1 MAEGKLKIG
10 VRVEVI
16 GKDVIGTV
24 AFIGATQFSPGKW
37 VGVIL
42 DEPKG
47 KNNGTVQGKRY
58 FACEENHGIFV
69 RPSQLAFL
77 DGQDVSSIMESS
89 TSSVLSESGTTSE
102 STTSKLSLG
111 EIPKRTGSSTSLSGS
126 LKPEMAKGRTSN
138 SPALKRSSLASS
150 TPSVKDKPNLP
161 VSTGRRTSEV
171 KKASQPALKRP
182 SLVPP
187 TGSNPNLVLSSSV
200 TSSSKR
206 ESPRKPTEGE
216 FTQPSDADVSSKSI
230 LSTSKLPTTIGSSEP
245 LVAEA
250 PHVIGTSNVKMTSQK
265 LEPESVSTI
274 KPKDSSQKVIRP
286 SITSTNVN
294 SPPIVVAGDTN
305 GGAGKHSPDTEL
317 ELTNLRAEITTLHDQ
332 IEALKIKREEDK
344 TRIQELERVK
354 IQFTQL
360 EENRRLMREQAA
372 ELQREIAQLKTEKAE
387 TKEAFD
393 RYRDEVAEMVESVE
407 MATLDKEMAEE
418 KLESLI
424 TEIELLKEQVEE
436 LTLENQILKEESEEK
451 GGAATLDGTADGG
464 PTPLQFKNLEQ
475 QNERMKQALVKL
487 RDLANQDKQEITAL
501 TKQISSLESEVS
513 QLQTEKER
521 LTKDLKESVEQTI
534 ELKEQ
539 VDASLGADTMVSQ
552 LTQRNLE
559 LEEMLEKVKEE
570 RNDLETLCEMND
582 ELQENSRE
590 TELELRE
597 EIERANTQI
606 NQLVRHLDAT
616 RETITDYEQTLSK
629 FRDLVSDLQTQNS
642 DLQRSLA
649 DGKRLQEQQQQQLYT
664 TISTDFASPTAS
676 FISSKFSST
685 SQAQTLAKVIEA
697 ELRRLEAEQSANH
710 VARLSAFLP
719 DSFLRRGGDNEAL
732 LALLLIDRLAGKC
745 DLLANHLVERYPLPP
760 CVPGQ
765 TLMQLPQTA
774 DGNVVDTQTTTTTVT
789 GICIPGTDNPLP
801 PLTKCKAE
809 FYSFITRLIH
819 LLRSLATLLTQYKQ
833 ILSGCSVDLYLKFG
847 SLYNEMC
854 AHEHCIDRLV
864 EQTKNDQLDETISLE
879 PLMMSFNYFI
889 QLYSVHL
896 KSEPLYNC
904 NIKLM
909 DFSRTVLSAV
919 DALSVDSMALMI
931 LTGQDVD
938 LLLQTAKSAASSFSG
953 PLSMGSVDEVG
964 SLLLSS
970 PPGSNDLIVLLN
982 ELVHFATTVRVITRR
997 IKRRIPNKP
1006 NGQPLSFNQE
1016 TAQKLDTAIQ
1026 LLDSIVGTMYV
1037 TTRLAGQLTVRQ
1049 VEDSANLEPNV
1060 VYTNC
1065 LTEACKEVL
1074 TTTDLRSSSSRS
1086 SVIAPE
1092 ILIRNNLGQIA
1103 RIINQLAVAME
1114 NGEYDFDGTKQPLP
1128 QEPVVTRAIAYK
1140 RAQTELEGCR
1150 AKLEDRGE
1158 EVRELQK
1165 ALKARADELSEM
1177 SVRVSLAEKKLE
1189 TSSKSNEEK
1198 ITRLEQRLE
1207 QSEAQQKR
1215 NEKEYE
1221 QTLDALQADIEALE
1235 QEKTDLKEKLKTLSK
1250 KALFEG
1256 IIKSPLLPSTPQ
1268 SKTQPSNSASITTAA
1283 PAPSGRQT
1291 SIESVSSSPG
1301 GPARLA
1307 AYRDASFMAME
1318 IEALREAVRR
1328 LSSEV
1333 SRLRGEK
1340 MLEQL
1345 KSLGCLKKPSR
1356 RQEPLGNVNDT
1367 SDKENKPSPTQE
1379 QKPSTLSQIVRDA
1392 SILQKEI
1399 FSVLANPQVVQLPK
1413 LSLKQVEESPT
1424 SGAGDDGSS
1433 SRLQQPVKCVPP
1445 SATIQLNR
1453 QTVKLVKLKND
1464 LEQLQQRA
1472 LEAIKI
1478 EIPNTSI
1485 PTDFTS
1491 FPSVKMKQL
1500 LLNTKSSIID
1510 GDQTSLHYR
1519 LIFPGGECEKHNST
1533 KLGMT
1538 REDLHNLHSHL
1549 LTVTV

>member
-10 VRVEVI
+10 SRVEVT
-16 GKDVIGTV
+16 GKDVVGTI
-24 AFIGATQFSPGKW
+24 AYIGATQFSPGKW

-42 DEPKG
+42 EESKG

-58 FACEENHGIFV
+58 FTCEENHGIFV
-69 RPSQLAFL
+69 RPSQLTLL
-77 DGQDVSSIMESS
+77 DDQDGSSTMDLS

-102 STTSKLSLG
+102 SNASKLSFG
-111 EIPKRTGSSTSLSGS
+111 ETPKRTGSSTSLSSS
-126 LKPEMAKGRTSN
+126 LKPEIAKGRTLKS
-138 SPALKRSSLASS
+138 SALKRSSLASS

-161 VSTGRRTSEV
+161 VSTGRRPPEIR
-171 KKASQPALKRP
+171 KASQPSLKRP
-182 SLVPP
+182 SMIPS
-187 TGSNPNLVLSSSV
+187 TGSNPDLVQGNV
-200 TSSSKR
+200 APISKS
-206 ESPRKPTEGE
+206 ESPPNKSTESKPVKESI
-216 FTQPSDADVSSKSI
+216 QPSGDTLPKTI
-230 LSTSKLPTTIGSSEP
+230 PSTIKTSDSKLPTTTDGSKIPEVSTITG
-245 LVAEA
+245 ASD
-250 PHVIGTSNVKMTSQK
+250 IKITSQK
-265 LEPESVSTI
+265 LELENISI
-274 KPKDSSQKVIRP
+274 KPKDSSHKIPRSSVV
-286 SITSTNVN
+286 SGVVS
-294 SPPIVVAGDTN
+294 SSAVVASD
-305 GGAGKHSPDTEL
+305 GGGTHSPDTEL

-332 IEALKIKREEDK
+332 IEALKMKREEDK
-344 TRIQELERVK
+344 TRIQELERIK

-418 KLESLI
+418 KLESLT

-451 GGAATLDGTADGG
+451 GGATTLPGADGG
-464 PTPLQFKNLEQ
+464 PTPLQLKNLEQ

-487 RDLANQDKQEITAL
+487 RDLTNQDKQEITAL
-501 TKQISSLESEVS
+501 TKQITSLESEIN

-521 LTKDLKESVEQTI
+521 LTNDLKESIEQTI

-570 RNDLETLCEMND
+570 RNDLEILCEMND

-616 RETITDYEQTLSK
+616 RETIADYEQTLGK
-629 FRDLVSDLQTQNS
+629 FRDLVADLQTQNS

-649 DGKRLQEQQQQQLYT
+649 DGKRLQEQQQQLH
-664 TISTDFASPTAS
+664 STVSTEFASSAVS
-676 FISSKFSST
+676 FMGTKFGAT

-732 LALLLIDRLAGKC
+732 LALLLIDRLTGKC

-765 TLMQLPQTA
+765 TSLQLPQTDSNA
-774 DGNVVDTQTTTTTVT
+774 VDSQTTTVS

-801 PLTKCKAE
+801 PLTKSKAE

-819 LLRSLATLLTQYKQ
+819 MLRSMGSLLNQYKH
-833 ILSGCSVDLYLKFG
+833 VDLYLKFG

-854 AHEHCIDRLV
+854 VHEHCIDRLI

-879 PLMMSFNYFI
+879 SLITSFNYFI
-889 QLYSVHL
+889 QLYTVHL
-896 KSEPLYNC
+896 KNEPLYNC

-909 DFSRTVLSAV
+909 DFTRTILSAV

-931 LTGQDVD
+931 LTGKDVD
-938 LLLQTAKSAASSFSG
+938 CLLKIAKTAASNVSG
-953 PLSMGSVDEVG
+953 PLSVGSMDEVG
-964 SLLLSS
+964 SLLLLKSS
-970 PPGSNDLIVLLN
+970 TSNDSNEGLINLLN
-982 ELVHFATTVRVITRR
+982 ELVHFSTTVRVITRR

-1006 NGQPLSFNQE
+1006 VGLQPLSFNQDVV
-1016 TAQKLDTAIQ
+1016 QKLDTVIQ
-1026 LLDSIVGTMYV
+1026 LFDSIVGTMYT

-1049 VEDSANLEPNV
+1049 VEDSSNLEPNV
-1060 VYTNC
+1060 VFTQC
-1065 LTEACKEVL
+1065 LSEACKEYL
-1074 TTTDLRSSSSRS
+1074 TSIDLRTSSTSRP
-1086 SVIAPE
+1086 SVISPE
-1092 ILIRNNLGQIA
+1092 ILIRTNLSQIA
-1103 RIINQLAVAME
+1103 RIISQLAIAME

-1128 QEPVVTRAIAYK
+1128 QEPVVARAIAYK

-1150 AKLEDRGE
+1150 AKLESRGE
-1158 EVRELQK
+1158 ELRELQK

-1189 TSSKSNEEK
+1189 TAGKSNEEK
-1198 ITRLEQRLE
+1198 ISRLELRLE
-1207 QSEAQQKR
+1207 QSESQQKR

-1235 QEKTDLKEKLKTLSK
+1235 QEKADLKEKLKTLSK

-1256 IIKSPLLPSTPQ
+1256 IIKSPLLPSTTQ
-1268 SKTQPSNSASITTAA
+1268 SKAQPSTTGSTTTTTSA
-1283 PAPSGRQT
+1283 PAPGRQT
-1291 SIESVSSSPG
+1291 SVECASPSP

-1307 AYRDASFMAME
+1307 AYRDASLMAME
-1318 IEALREAVRR
+1318 IEALREAIRR

-1345 KSLGCLKKPSR
+1345 KNLGTLQKPSR
-1356 RQEPLGNVNDT
+1356 HQEPVIVDDDT
-1367 SDKENKPSPTQE
+1367 SDKENKSSSPIQE
-1379 QKPSTLSQIVRDA
+1379 HKSVLPQIVHDVNV
-1392 SILQKEI
+1392 LQKEI
-1399 FSVLANPQVVQLPK
+1399 FSVLANPQVVHLPK
-1413 LSLKQVEESPT
+1413 PLSKQVSEMPV
-1424 SGAGDDGSS
+1424 SGSGDDGSTTTI
-1433 SRLQQPVKCVPP
+1433 QPIKVVQP
-1445 SATIQLNR
+1445 SATIQFNR
-1453 QTVKLVKLKND
+1453 QT
-1464 LEQLQQRA
+1464 LQQRA
-1472 LEAIKI
+1472 YEAVKT
-1478 EIPNTSI
+1478 EIPNTLI
-1485 PTDFTS
+1485 QADFTS
-1491 FPSVKMKQL
+1491 FPSIKMKQL
-1500 LLNTKSSIID
+1500 LNLPNNNNETA
-1510 GDQTSLHYR
+1510 SLHYR
-1519 LIFPGGECEKHNST
+1519 LLFPGGGGGNST
-1533 KLGMT
+1533 TIGDNGEPMNTEKISMT
-1538 REDLHNLHSHL
+1538 KDELHHLHSYL
-1549 LTVTV
+1549 LRV

>member
-10 VRVEVI
+10 SRVEVT
-16 GKDVIGTV
+16 GKDVVGTIAYIGT
-24 AFIGATQFSPGKW
+24 TQFSPGKW

-42 DEPKG
+42 EEAKG

-58 FACEENHGIFV
+58 FTCEENHGIFV
-69 RPSQLAFL
+69 RPSQLTLL
-77 DGQDVSSIMESS
+77 DDQDGSS
-89 TSSVLSESGTTSE
+89 TMDLSISSVLSESGTTSE
-102 STTSKLSLG
+102 SSTSRLSLG
-111 EIPKRTGSSTSLSGS
+111 ETPKRTGSSTSLSSS
-126 LKPEMAKGRTSN
+126 LKPEMAKGRTLK

-161 VSTGRRTSEV
+161 VSTGRRPPEIR
-171 KKASQPALKRP
+171 KASQI
-182 SLVPP
+182 SS
-187 TGSNPNLVLSSSV
+187 TGSNPDLVQSNV
-200 TSSSKR
+200 APISKS
-206 ESPRKPTEGE
+206 ESPLNKSTESKPVKESI
-216 FTQPSDADVSSKSI
+216 QPSGDTLPKTISSTIK
-230 LSTSKLPTTIGSSEP
+230 TSDPKLPTTTDGSKIPEVSTI
-245 LVAEA
+245 AGA
-250 PHVIGTSNVKMTSQK
+250 SDIKIISQK
-265 LEPESVSTI
+265 LELENISI
-274 KPKDSSQKVIRP
+274 KHKDSSHKIPRSSVVPGVVSP
-286 SITSTNVN
+286 SA
-294 SPPIVVAGDTN
+294 IVSSD
-305 GGAGKHSPDTEL
+305 GGGTHSPDTEL

-332 IEALKIKREEDK
+332 IEALKMKREEDK
-344 TRIQELERVK
+344 TRIQELERIK

-387 TKEAFD
+387 IKEAFD

-418 KLESLI
+418 KLESLT

-451 GGAATLDGTADGG
+451 GGAATLPGADGG
-464 PTPLQFKNLEQ
+464 PTPLQLKNLEQ

-487 RDLANQDKQEITAL
+487 RDLTNQDKQEITAL
-501 TKQISSLESEVS
+501 TKQITSLESEIN

-521 LTKDLKESVEQTI
+521 LTNDLKESIEQTI

-570 RNDLETLCEMND
+570 RNDLEILCEMND

-616 RETITDYEQTLSK
+616 RETIADYEQTLGK
-629 FRDLVSDLQTQNS
+629 FRDLVADLQTQNS

-649 DGKRLQEQQQQQLYT
+649 DGKRLQEQQQQLH
-664 TISTDFASPTAS
+664 STVATEFASSAVPFMGT
-676 FISSKFSST
+676 KFGAT

-710 VARLSAFLP
+710 VTRLSAFLP

-732 LALLLIDRLAGKC
+732 LALLLIDRLTGKC

-765 TLMQLPQTA
+765 TSLQLPQTDSNA
-774 DGNVVDTQTTTTTVT
+774 VDSQTTTVG

-801 PLTKCKAE
+801 PLTKSKAE

-819 LLRSLATLLTQYKQ
+819 LLRSMGSLLNQYKQ
-833 ILSGCSVDLYLKFG
+833 IFTGCSVDLYLKFG

-854 AHEHCIDRLV
+854 VHEHCIDRLI

-879 PLMMSFNYFI
+879 SLITSFNYFI
-889 QLYSVHL
+889 QLYNVHL
-896 KSEPLYNC
+896 KNEPLFNC

-909 DFSRTVLSAV
+909 DFTRTILSAV

-931 LTGQDVD
+931 LTGKDVD
-938 LLLQTAKSAASSFSG
+938 CLLKIAKTAVSNVSG
-953 PLSMGSVDEVG
+953 PLSMGSMDEVG
-964 SLLLSS
+964 SLLLLKSS
-970 PPGSNDLIVLLN
+970 SSNDSNEGLIILLN
-982 ELVHFATTVRVITRR
+982 ELVHFATTVRVIIRR

-1006 NGQPLSFNQE
+1006 IGQQPLSFNQDV
-1016 TAQKLDTAIQ
+1016 AQKLDTVIQ
-1026 LLDSIVGTMYV
+1026 LFDSIVGTMYT

-1049 VEDSANLEPNV
+1049 VEDSSNLEPNV
-1060 VYTNC
+1060 VFTQC
-1065 LTEACKEVL
+1065 LTEACKEYL
-1074 TTTDLRSSSSRS
+1074 TSIDLRTSSTSRS
-1086 SVIAPE
+1086 SVISPE
-1092 ILIRNNLGQIA
+1092 ILVRTNLSQIA
-1103 RIINQLAVAME
+1103 RIISQIAIAME

-1128 QEPVVTRAIAYK
+1128 QKPVVARAIAYK

-1150 AKLEDRGE
+1150 AKLESRGE
-1158 EVRELQK
+1158 ELRELQK
-1165 ALKARADELSEM
+1165 VLKARADELSEM

-1189 TSSKSNEEK
+1189 TAGKSNEEK
-1198 ITRLEQRLE
+1198 ISRLEQRLE

-1221 QTLDALQADIEALE
+1221 QTLDALQADIESLE
-1235 QEKTDLKEKLKTLSK
+1235 QEKADLKEKLKTLSK

-1256 IIKSPLLPSTPQ
+1256 IIKSPLLPSTTQ
-1268 SKTQPSNSASITTAA
+1268 SKTQPSTTGSTTTSA
-1283 PAPSGRQT
+1283 PAPDRQT
-1291 SIESVSSSPG
+1291 SIECTSPSP

-1307 AYRDASFMAME
+1307 AYRDASLMAME

-1333 SRLRGEK
+1333 SKLRGEK

-1345 KSLGCLKKPSR
+1345 KSLGSLQKPSR
-1356 RQEPLGNVNDT
+1356 RQEPIIVDDDT
-1367 SDKENKPSPTQE
+1367 SDKENKSSSPMQE
-1379 QKPSTLSQIVRDA
+1379 HKSVLPQIVHDA
-1392 SILQKEI
+1392 NVLRKEI
-1399 FSVLANPQVVQLPK
+1399 FSVLANPQVVRLPK
-1413 LSLKQVEESPT
+1413 LLSKQVSDMPI
-1424 SGAGDDGSS
+1424 SDSGDDGSTS
-1433 SRLQQPVKCVPP
+1433 TIQPGKVVQP
-1445 SATIQLNR
+1445 SATIQFNR
-1453 QTVKLVKLKND
+1453 QTVKLVKLKNE
-1464 LEQLQQRA
+1464 LEKLQQRA
-1472 LEAIKI
+1472 FDAIKT
-1478 EIPNTSI
+1478 EIPNTLI
-1485 PTDFTS
+1485 QADFTS

-1500 LLNTKSSIID
+1500 LNLSNINET
-1510 GDQTSLHYR
+1510 TSLHYR
-1519 LIFPGGECEKHNST
+1519 LLFPGGSTTTTTIDGDCETMNTAKISMT
-1533 KLGMT
+1533 KQ
-1538 REDLHNLHSHL
+1538 DLQHLHSYL
-1549 LTVTV
+1549 LKV

>member
-10 VRVEVI
+10 SRVEVT
-16 GKDVIGTV
+16 GKDVVGTIAYIGT
-24 AFIGATQFSPGKW
+24 TQFSPGKW

-42 DEPKG
+42 EEAKG

-58 FACEENHGIFV
+58 FTCEENHGIFV
-69 RPSQLAFL
+69 RPSQLTLL
-77 DGQDVSSIMESS
+77 DDQDGSS
-89 TSSVLSESGTTSE
+89 TMDLSISSVLSESGTTSE
-102 STTSKLSLG
+102 SSTSRLSLG
-111 EIPKRTGSSTSLSGS
+111 ETPKRTGSSTSLSSS
-126 LKPEMAKGRTSN
+126 LKPEMAKGPPEIR
-138 SPALKRSSLASS
+138 
-150 TPSVKDKPNLP
+150 
-161 VSTGRRTSEV
+161 
-171 KKASQPALKRP
+171 KASQI
-182 SLVPP
+182 SS
-187 TGSNPNLVLSSSV
+187 TGSNPDLVQSNV
-200 TSSSKR
+200 APISKS
-206 ESPRKPTEGE
+206 ESPLNKSTESKSVKE
-216 FTQPSDADVSSKSI
+216 SIQPSGDTLPKTISSTIK
-230 LSTSKLPTTIGSSEP
+230 TSDPKLPTTTDSSKIPE
-245 LVAEA
+245 VSTIAGA
-250 PHVIGTSNVKMTSQK
+250 SDIKIISQK
-265 LEPESVSTI
+265 LELENISI
-274 KPKDSSQKVIRP
+274 KHKDSSHKIPRSSVVSP
-286 SITSTNVN
+286 SA
-294 SPPIVVAGDTN
+294 VVSSD
-305 GGAGKHSPDTEL
+305 GGGTHSPDTEL

-332 IEALKIKREEDK
+332 IEALKMKREEDK
-344 TRIQELERVK
+344 TRIQELERIK

-387 TKEAFD
+387 IKEAFD

-418 KLESLI
+418 KLESLT

-451 GGAATLDGTADGG
+451 GGATTLPGADGG
-464 PTPLQFKNLEQ
+464 PTPLQLKNLEQ

-487 RDLANQDKQEITAL
+487 RDLTNQDKQEITAL
-501 TKQISSLESEVS
+501 TKQITSLESEIN

-521 LTKDLKESVEQTI
+521 LTNDLKESIEQTI

-570 RNDLETLCEMND
+570 RNDLEILCEMND

-616 RETITDYEQTLSK
+616 RETIADYEQTLGK
-629 FRDLVSDLQTQNS
+629 FRDLVADLQTQNS

-649 DGKRLQEQQQQQLYT
+649 DGKRLQEQQQQLH
-664 TISTDFASPTAS
+664 STVATEFASSAVPFMGT
-676 FISSKFSST
+676 KFGAT

-710 VARLSAFLP
+710 VTRLSAFLP

-732 LALLLIDRLAGKC
+732 LALLLIDRLTGKC

-765 TLMQLPQTA
+765 TSLQLPQTDSNA
-774 DGNVVDTQTTTTTVT
+774 VDSQTTTVS

-801 PLTKCKAE
+801 PLTKSKAE

-819 LLRSLATLLTQYKQ
+819 LLRSMGSLLNQYKQ
-833 ILSGCSVDLYLKFG
+833 IFTGCSVDLYLKFG

-854 AHEHCIDRLV
+854 VHEHCIDRLI

-879 PLMMSFNYFI
+879 SLITSFNYFI
-889 QLYSVHL
+889 QLYNVHL
-896 KSEPLYNC
+896 KNEPLFNC

-909 DFSRTVLSAV
+909 DFTRIILSAV

-931 LTGQDVD
+931 LTGKDVD
-938 LLLQTAKSAASSFSG
+938 CLLKIAKTAVSNVSG
-953 PLSMGSVDEVG
+953 PLSMGSMDEVG
-964 SLLLSS
+964 SLLLLKSS
-970 PPGSNDLIVLLN
+970 CSNDNNEGLIILLN
-982 ELVHFATTVRVITRR
+982 ELVHFATTVRVIIRR

-1006 NGQPLSFNQE
+1006 IGQQPLSFNQDV
-1016 TAQKLDTAIQ
+1016 AQKLDTVIQ
-1026 LLDSIVGTMYV
+1026 LFDSIVGTMYT

-1049 VEDSANLEPNV
+1049 VEDSSNLEPNV
-1060 VYTNC
+1060 VFTQC
-1065 LTEACKEVL
+1065 LTEACKEYL
-1074 TTTDLRSSSSRS
+1074 TSIDLRTSSTSRS
-1086 SVIAPE
+1086 SVISPE
-1092 ILIRNNLGQIA
+1092 ILVRTNLSQIA
-1103 RIINQLAVAME
+1103 RIISQIAIAME

-1128 QEPVVTRAIAYK
+1128 QEPVVARAIAYK

-1150 AKLEDRGE
+1150 AKLESRGE
-1158 EVRELQK
+1158 ELRELQK

-1189 TSSKSNEEK
+1189 TAGKSNEEK
-1198 ITRLEQRLE
+1198 ISRLEQRLE

-1221 QTLDALQADIEALE
+1221 QTLDALQADIESLE
-1235 QEKTDLKEKLKTLSK
+1235 QEKADLKEKLKTLSK

-1256 IIKSPLLPSTPQ
+1256 IIKSPLLPSTTQ
-1268 SKTQPSNSASITTAA
+1268 SKTQPSTTGSTTTSA
-1283 PAPSGRQT
+1283 PAPDRQT
-1291 SIESVSSSPG
+1291 SIECTSPSP

-1307 AYRDASFMAME
+1307 AYRDASLMAME

-1333 SRLRGEK
+1333 SKLRGEK

-1345 KSLGCLKKPSR
+1345 KSLGSLQKPSR
-1356 RQEPLGNVNDT
+1356 RQEPIIVDDDT
-1367 SDKENKPSPTQE
+1367 SDKENKSSSPMQE
-1379 QKPSTLSQIVRDA
+1379 HKSVLPQIVHDA
-1392 SILQKEI
+1392 NVLRKEI
-1399 FSVLANPQVVQLPK
+1399 FSVLANPQVVRLPK
-1413 LSLKQVEESPT
+1413 LLSKQVSEMPISD
-1424 SGAGDDGSS
+1424 SGDDGSTS
-1433 SRLQQPVKCVPP
+1433 TIQPVKVVQP
-1445 SATIQLNR
+1445 SATIQFNR
-1453 QTVKLVKLKND
+1453 QTVKLVKLKNE
-1464 LEQLQQRA
+1464 LEKLQQRA
-1472 LEAIKI
+1472 FDAIKT
-1478 EIPNTSI
+1478 EIPNTLI
-1485 PTDFTS
+1485 QADFTS

-1500 LLNTKSSIID
+1500 LNLSNINET
-1510 GDQTSLHYR
+1510 TSLHYR
-1519 LIFPGGECEKHNST
+1519 LLFPGGSTTTTTTTTTIDDNCETMNTAKISMT
-1533 KLGMT
+1533 KQ
-1538 REDLHNLHSHL
+1538 DLQHLHSYL
-1549 LTVTV
+1549 LRV

>member
-10 VRVEVI
+10 SRVEVT
-16 GKDVIGTV
+16 GKDVVGTIAYIGT
-24 AFIGATQFSPGKW
+24 TQFSPGKW

-42 DEPKG
+42 EESKG

-58 FACEENHGIFV
+58 FTCEENHGIFV
-69 RPSQLAFL
+69 RPSQLTLL
-77 DGQDVSSIMESS
+77 DDQDGSGTMDLSI
-89 TSSVLSESGTTSE
+89 SSVLSESGTSE
-102 STTSKLSLG
+102 SSTSRLSLG
-111 EIPKRTGSSTSLSGS
+111 ETPKRTGSSTSLSS
-126 LKPEMAKGRTSN
+126 NLKPEMAKGPPEIR
-138 SPALKRSSLASS
+138 
-150 TPSVKDKPNLP
+150 
-161 VSTGRRTSEV
+161 
-171 KKASQPALKRP
+171 KASQPALKRP
-182 SLVPP
+182 SMIPS
-187 TGSNPNLVLSSSV
+187 TGSNPDLVQSNV
-200 TSSSKR
+200 APISKS
-206 ESPRKPTEGE
+206 ESPLNKSTESKPVKESI
-216 FTQPSDADVSSKSI
+216 QPSGDTLPKTISSTIKTNDPKLLTTTDGSKIPEVS
-230 LSTSKLPTTIGSSEP
+230 TITGASD
-245 LVAEA
+245 
-250 PHVIGTSNVKMTSQK
+250 IKITSQK
-265 LEPESVSTI
+265 LELENISI
-274 KPKDSSQKVIRP
+274 KHKDSSHKIPRSSVVSGIVSP
-286 SITSTNVN
+286 SA
-294 SPPIVVAGDTN
+294 VVSSD
-305 GGAGKHSPDTEL
+305 GGGTHSPDTEL
-317 ELTNLRAEITTLHDQ
+317 ELTNLRAEITTLRDQ
-332 IEALKIKREEDK
+332 IEALKMKREEDK
-344 TRIQELERVK
+344 TRIQELERIK

-387 TKEAFD
+387 IKEAFD

-418 KLESLI
+418 KLESL
-424 TEIELLKEQVEE
+424 TSEIELLKEQVEE

-451 GGAATLDGTADGG
+451 GGATTLPGADGG
-464 PTPLQFKNLEQ
+464 PTPLQLKNLEQ

-487 RDLANQDKQEITAL
+487 RDLTNQDKQEITAL
-501 TKQISSLESEVS
+501 TKQITSLESEIN

-521 LTKDLKESVEQTI
+521 LTNDLKESIEQTI

-570 RNDLETLCEMND
+570 RNDLEILCEMND

-616 RETITDYEQTLSK
+616 RETIADYEQTLGK
-629 FRDLVSDLQTQNS
+629 FRDLVADLQTQNS

-649 DGKRLQEQQQQQLYT
+649 DGKRLQEQQQQLHPT
-664 TISTDFASPTAS
+664 VATEFASSAVS
-676 FISSKFSST
+676 FMGTKFGAT

-710 VARLSAFLP
+710 VTRLSAFLP

-732 LALLLIDRLAGKC
+732 LALLLIDRLTGKC

-765 TLMQLPQTA
+765 TSLQLPQT
-774 DGNVVDTQTTTTTVT
+774 DSNVVDSQTPTVS
-789 GICIPGTDNPLP
+789 GICIPGTDNALP
-801 PLTKCKAE
+801 PLTKSKAE

-819 LLRSLATLLTQYKQ
+819 LLRSMGCLLNQYKQ
-833 ILSGCSVDLYLKFG
+833 IFSGCSVDLYLKFG

-854 AHEHCIDRLV
+854 VHEHCIDRLI

-879 PLMMSFNYFI
+879 SLITSFNYFI
-889 QLYSVHL
+889 QLYNVHL
-896 KSEPLYNC
+896 KNEPLLNC

-909 DFSRTVLSAV
+909 DFTRIILSAV

-931 LTGQDVD
+931 LTGKNVD
-938 LLLQTAKSAASSFSG
+938 SLLKIAKIAASNVSG
-953 PLSMGSVDEVG
+953 PLSMGSMDEVG
-964 SLLLSS
+964 SLLLLKSLN
-970 PPGSNDLIVLLN
+970 SNNSNEGLIILLN

-1006 NGQPLSFNQE
+1006 IGQQPLSFNQDV
-1016 TAQKLDTAIQ
+1016 AQKLDTVIQ
-1026 LLDSIVGTMYV
+1026 LFDSIVGTMYT

-1049 VEDSANLEPNV
+1049 VEDSSNLEPNV
-1060 VYTNC
+1060 VFTQC
-1065 LTEACKEVL
+1065 LTEACKEYL
-1074 TTTDLRSSSSRS
+1074 TSIDLRTSSTSRS
-1086 SVIAPE
+1086 SVISPE
-1092 ILIRNNLGQIA
+1092 ILVRTNLSQIA
-1103 RIINQLAVAME
+1103 RIISQIAIAME

-1128 QEPVVTRAIAYK
+1128 QEPVVARAIAYK

-1150 AKLEDRGE
+1150 AKLESRGE
-1158 EVRELQK
+1158 ELRELQK

-1189 TSSKSNEEK
+1189 TAGKSNEEK
-1198 ITRLEQRLE
+1198 ISRLEQRLE

-1235 QEKTDLKEKLKTLSK
+1235 QEKADLKEKLKTLSK

-1268 SKTQPSNSASITTAA
+1268 SKTQPSTTGSTTATTTSA
-1283 PAPSGRQT
+1283 PAPDRQT
-1291 SIESVSSSPG
+1291 SIECTSPSP

-1307 AYRDASFMAME
+1307 AYRDASLMAME

-1333 SRLRGEK
+1333 SKLRGEK

-1345 KSLGCLKKPSR
+1345 KSLGSLQKPLR
-1356 RQEPLGNVNDT
+1356 RLEPIIVDDDT
-1367 SDKENKPSPTQE
+1367 SDKENKSSSPIQE
-1379 QKPSTLSQIVRDA
+1379 HKSVLPQIVHDA
-1392 SILQKEI
+1392 NVLKKEI
-1399 FSVLANPQVVQLPK
+1399 FSVLANPQIVRLPK
-1413 LSLKQVEESPT
+1413 LLSKQVSEIPISGSGDNGST
-1424 SGAGDDGSS
+1424 SNI
-1433 SRLQQPVKCVPP
+1433 QPVKIVQP
-1445 SATIQLNR
+1445 SATIQFNR
-1453 QTVKLVKLKND
+1453 QTMKLVKLKNE
-1464 LEQLQQRA
+1464 LEKLQQRA
-1472 LEAIKI
+1472 FEAVKT
-1478 EIPNTSI
+1478 EIPNTLI
-1485 PTDFTS
+1485 QADFTS
-1491 FPSVKMKQL
+1491 FPSVKMKN
-1500 LLNTKSSIID
+1500 LLNLSNINETTS
-1510 GDQTSLHYR
+1510 SLHYR
-1519 LIFPGGECEKHNST
+1519 LLFPGSSSTTTTTTTTTNDECENINTAKLSMTT
-1533 KLGMT
+1533 K
-1538 REDLHNLHSHL
+1538 DLQYLHSYL
-1549 LTVTV
+1549 LKV

>member
-10 VRVEVI
+10 SRVEVT
-16 GKDVIGTV
+16 GKDVVGTI
-24 AFIGATQFSPGKW
+24 AYIGATQFSPGKW

-42 DEPKG
+42 EESKG

-58 FACEENHGIFV
+58 FTCEENHGIFV
-69 RPSQLAFL
+69 RPSQLTLL
-77 DGQDVSSIMESS
+77 DDQDGSS
-89 TSSVLSESGTTSE
+89 TMDLSISSVLSESGTTSE
-102 STTSKLSLG
+102 SNTSKLSLG
-111 EIPKRTGSSTSLSGS
+111 ETPKRTGSSTSLSS
-126 LKPEMAKGRTSN
+126 SSKPEMAKGPPEIR
-138 SPALKRSSLASS
+138 
-150 TPSVKDKPNLP
+150 
-161 VSTGRRTSEV
+161 
-171 KKASQPALKRP
+171 KASQPSLKRP
-182 SLVPP
+182 SMIPS
-187 TGSNPNLVLSSSV
+187 TGSNPDLVQSNV
-200 TSSSKR
+200 APISKS
-206 ESPRKPTEGE
+206 ESPPNKSTESKSVKE
-216 FTQPSDADVSSKSI
+216 FIQPSGDTLLKTI
-230 LSTSKLPTTIGSSEP
+230 PSTIKTSDPKLPTTTDGSKIPEVSTITG
-245 LVAEA
+245 ASD
-250 PHVIGTSNVKMTSQK
+250 IKITSQK
-265 LEPESVSTI
+265 LELENISI
-274 KPKDSSQKVIRP
+274 KPKDSSHKIPRSSVV
-286 SITSTNVN
+286 SGVVSSSAVVTS
-294 SPPIVVAGDTN
+294 D
-305 GGAGKHSPDTEL
+305 GGGTHSPDTEL

-332 IEALKIKREEDK
+332 IEALKMKREEDK
-344 TRIQELERVK
+344 TRIQELERIK

-418 KLESLI
+418 KLESLT

-451 GGAATLDGTADGG
+451 GGASTLPGADGG
-464 PTPLQFKNLEQ
+464 PTPLQLKNLEQ

-487 RDLANQDKQEITAL
+487 RDLTNQDKQEITAL
-501 TKQISSLESEVS
+501 TKQITSLESEIN

-521 LTKDLKESVEQTI
+521 LTNDLKESIEQTI

-552 LTQRNLE
+552 LAQRNLE

-570 RNDLETLCEMND
+570 RNDLEVLCEMND

-616 RETITDYEQTLSK
+616 RETIADYEQTLGK
-629 FRDLVSDLQTQNS
+629 FRDLVADLQTQNS

-649 DGKRLQEQQQQQLYT
+649 DGKRLQEQQQQLH
-664 TISTDFASPTAS
+664 STVSTEFASSAVS
-676 FISSKFSST
+676 FMGTKFGAT

-732 LALLLIDRLAGKC
+732 LALLLIDRLTGKC

-765 TLMQLPQTA
+765 TSLQLPQTDSNA
-774 DGNVVDTQTTTTTVT
+774 VDSQTTTVS

-801 PLTKCKAE
+801 PLTKSKAE

-819 LLRSLATLLTQYKQ
+819 LLRSMGSLLNQYKQ
-833 ILSGCSVDLYLKFG
+833 IFSGCSVDLYLKFG

-854 AHEHCIDRLV
+854 VHEHCIDRLI

-879 PLMMSFNYFI
+879 SLITSFNYFI
-889 QLYSVHL
+889 QLYNVHL
-896 KSEPLYNC
+896 KNEPLYNC

-909 DFSRTVLSAV
+909 DFTRTILSAV

-931 LTGQDVD
+931 LTGKDVD
-938 LLLQTAKSAASSFSG
+938 CLLKIAKTAASNVSG
-953 PLSMGSVDEVG
+953 PLSVGSMDEVG
-964 SLLLSS
+964 SLLLLKSS
-970 PPGSNDLIVLLN
+970 TNSEGLINLLN
-982 ELVHFATTVRVITRR
+982 ELVHFSTTVRVITRR

-1006 NGQPLSFNQE
+1006 VGQQPLSFNQDV
-1016 TAQKLDTAIQ
+1016 AQKLDTVIQ
-1026 LLDSIVGTMYV
+1026 LFDSIVGTMYT

-1049 VEDSANLEPNV
+1049 VEDSSNLEPNV
-1060 VYTNC
+1060 VFNQC
-1065 LTEACKEVL
+1065 LSEACKEYL
-1074 TTTDLRSSSSRS
+1074 TSIDLRTSSTSRP
-1086 SVIAPE
+1086 SVISPE
-1092 ILIRNNLGQIA
+1092 ILIRTNLSQIA
-1103 RIINQLAVAME
+1103 RIISQLAIAME

-1128 QEPVVTRAIAYK
+1128 QEPVVARAIAYK

-1150 AKLEDRGE
+1150 AKLESRGE
-1158 EVRELQK
+1158 ELRELQK

-1189 TSSKSNEEK
+1189 TAGKSNEEK
-1198 ITRLEQRLE
+1198 ISRLELRLE
-1207 QSEAQQKR
+1207 QSESQQKR

-1235 QEKTDLKEKLKTLSK
+1235 QEKADLKEKLKTLSK

-1256 IIKSPLLPSTPQ
+1256 IIKSPLLPSITQ
-1268 SKTQPSNSASITTAA
+1268 SKAQPSATGSTTTTTSA
-1283 PAPSGRQT
+1283 PAPGRQT
-1291 SIESVSSSPG
+1291 SVECASPSP

-1307 AYRDASFMAME
+1307 AYRDASLMAME
-1318 IEALREAVRR
+1318 IEALREAIRR

-1345 KSLGCLKKPSR
+1345 KNLGTLQKPSR
-1356 RQEPLGNVNDT
+1356 HQEPVIVDDDT
-1367 SDKENKPSPTQE
+1367 SDKENKSSSPIQE
-1379 QKPSTLSQIVRDA
+1379 HKSVLPQIVHDVNV
-1392 SILQKEI
+1392 LQKEI
-1399 FSVLANPQVVQLPK
+1399 FSVLANPQVVHLPK
-1413 LSLKQVEESPT
+1413 PLSKQVSEMPV
-1424 SGAGDDGSS
+1424 SGSGDDGSTTI
-1433 SRLQQPVKCVPP
+1433 QPMKVVQP
-1445 SATIQLNR
+1445 SATIQFNR
-1453 QTVKLVKLKND
+1453 QTVKLVNLKNE
-1464 LEQLQQRA
+1464 LEKLQQRA
-1472 LEAIKI
+1472 FEAIKT
-1478 EIPNTSI
+1478 EIPNTLI
-1485 PTDFTS
+1485 QADFTS
-1491 FPSVKMKQL
+1491 FPSIKMKQL
-1500 LLNTKSSIID
+1500 LHLSNNNETA
-1510 GDQTSLHYR
+1510 SLHYR
-1519 LIFPGGECEKHNST
+1519 LLFPGSGGGNSSSSSSTTTTTTIEDNGEPMYTAKVSMT
-1533 KLGMT
+1533 KD
-1538 REDLHNLHSHL
+1538 ELHHLHSYL
-1549 LTVTV
+1549 LRV

>member
-1 MAEGKLKIG
+1 MAEGKLKVG

-16 GKDVIGTV
+16 GKDVIGTI
-24 AFIGATQFSPGKW
+24 AFIGTTQFSPGKW

-69 RPSQLAFL
+69 RPSQVRPYTF
-77 DGQDVSSIMESS
+77 
-89 TSSVLSESGTTSE
+89 
-102 STTSKLSLG
+102 
-111 EIPKRTGSSTSLSGS
+111 
-126 LKPEMAKGRTSN
+126 GRTSN

-161 VSTGRRTSEV
+161 VSAGRRTSEI
-171 KKASQPALKRP
+171 KKTSQPSLKRP

-187 TGSNPNLVLSSSV
+187 TGSNPDLVQSSSV
-200 TSSSKR
+200 ASTSKR
-206 ESPRKPTEGE
+206 ESPRKPTEGKSVTE
-216 FTQPSDADVSSKSI
+216 ESTQPIDANVSSKSI
-230 LSTSKLPTTIGSSEP
+230 LSTSKLPTTISDEP

-250 PHVIGTSNVKMTSQK
+250 PHVVETSNVKMTSQK
-265 LEPESVSTI
+265 LEPESVPII
-274 KPKDSSQKVIRP
+274 KPKDSSQKVLRP
-286 SITSTNVN
+286 SITSANVN
-294 SPPIVVAGDTN
+294 PPIVVAGDTSA
-305 GGAGKHSPDTEL
+305 GTGKHSPDTEL
-317 ELTNLRAEITTLHDQ
+317 ELANLRAEITTLHDQ
-332 IEALKIKREEDK
+332 IEALKMKREEDK
-344 TRIQELERVK
+344 TRIQELERIK

-451 GGAATLDGTADGG
+451 GGAVTLAGTADGG

-501 TKQISSLESEVS
+501 TKQISSLESEVN

-606 NQLVRHLDAT
+606 NQLV
-616 RETITDYEQTLSK
+616 
-629 FRDLVSDLQTQNS
+629 
-642 DLQRSLA
+642 
-649 DGKRLQEQQQQQLYT
+649 
-664 TISTDFASPTAS
+664 
-676 FISSKFSST
+676 
-685 SQAQTLAKVIEA
+685 IEA

-710 VARLSAFLP
+710 VVRLSAFLP

-819 LLRSLATLLTQYKQ
+819 LLRSMTTLLTQYKQ

-854 AHEHCIDRLV
+854 AHEHCIDRLI

-879 PLMMSFNYFI
+879 PLMASFSYFI

-896 KSEPLYNC
+896 KNEPLHNC

-909 DFSRTVLSAV
+909 DFTRTVLSAV
-919 DALSVDSMALMI
+919 DALSVDSMALTI

-938 LLLQTAKSAASSFSG
+938 LLLQIAKSATSSFSG
-953 PLSMGSVDEVG
+953 PLSMGSVDEAG
-964 SLLLSS
+964 SLLLTS
-970 PPGSNDLIVLLN
+970 PPGSSGLIVLLN

-1016 TAQKLDTAIQ
+1016 TAQKLDTATQ
-1026 LLDSIVGTMYV
+1026 LLDSIVGTMYT

-1060 VYTNC
+1060 VYANC
-1065 LTEACKEVL
+1065 LTEACKEFL
-1074 TTTDLRSSSSRS
+1074 TSTDLPSSGLRS

-1103 RIINQLAVAME
+1103 RIISQLAVSME

-1165 ALKARADELSEM
+1165 SLKARADELSEM

-1198 ITRLEQRLE
+1198 ISRLEQRLE

-1268 SKTQPSNSASITTAA
+1268 SKTQPSNTASITTAA
-1283 PAPSGRQT
+1283 PALSGKQT
-1291 SIESVSSSPG
+1291 SIECASPSPG
-1301 GPARLA
+1301 GSARLA
-1307 AYRDASFMAME
+1307 AYRDASFTAME

-1333 SRLRGEK
+1333 SKLRGEK

-1345 KSLGCLKKPSR
+1345 KSLGCLRKPLR
-1356 RQEPLGNVNDT
+1356 RQERLANVNDT
-1367 SDKENKPSPTQE
+1367 SDKENIPSPTQE
-1379 QKPSTLSQIVRDA
+1379 QKPSTLPQILRDA

-1399 FSVLANPQVVQLPK
+1399 FSVLANPQVIQLPK

-1433 SRLQQPVKCVPP
+1433 SRQQQPVKCVLP

-1472 LEAIKI
+1472 LEAIKT

-1500 LLNTKSSIID
+1500 LLNTKPSIID
-1510 GDQTSLHYR
+1510 VDQTPLQYR
-1519 LIFPGGECEKHNST
+1519 LIFPGGECNKQDST
-1533 KLGMT
+1533 KLCMT

-1549 LTVTV
+1549 LTVTG

>member
-1 MAEGKLKIG
+1 MAEGKLKVG

-16 GKDVIGTV
+16 GKDVIGTI
-24 AFIGATQFSPGKW
+24 AFIGTTQFSPGKW

-69 RPSQLAFL
+69 RPSQVRPYTF
-77 DGQDVSSIMESS
+77 G
-89 TSSVLSESGTTSE
+89 TSE
-102 STTSKLSLG
+102 
-111 EIPKRTGSSTSLSGS
+111 I
-126 LKPEMAKGRTSN
+126 
-138 SPALKRSSLASS
+138 
-150 TPSVKDKPNLP
+150 
-161 VSTGRRTSEV
+161 
-171 KKASQPALKRP
+171 KKTSQPSLKRP

-187 TGSNPNLVLSSSV
+187 TGSNPDLVQSSSV
-200 TSSSKR
+200 ASTSKR
-206 ESPRKPTEGE
+206 ESPRKPTEGKSVTE
-216 FTQPSDADVSSKSI
+216 ESTQPIDANVSSKSI
-230 LSTSKLPTTIGSSEP
+230 LSTSKLPTTISDEP

-250 PHVIGTSNVKMTSQK
+250 PHVVETSNVKMTSQK
-265 LEPESVSTI
+265 LEPESVPII
-274 KPKDSSQKVIRP
+274 KPKDSSQKVLRP
-286 SITSTNVN
+286 SITSANVN
-294 SPPIVVAGDTN
+294 PPIVVAGDTSA
-305 GGAGKHSPDTEL
+305 GTGKHSPDTEL
-317 ELTNLRAEITTLHDQ
+317 ELANLRAEITTLHDQ
-332 IEALKIKREEDK
+332 IEALKMKREEDK
-344 TRIQELERVK
+344 TRIQELERIK

-451 GGAATLDGTADGG
+451 GGAVTLAGTADGG

-501 TKQISSLESEVS
+501 TKQISSLESEVN

-606 NQLVRHLDAT
+606 NQLV
-616 RETITDYEQTLSK
+616 
-629 FRDLVSDLQTQNS
+629 
-642 DLQRSLA
+642 
-649 DGKRLQEQQQQQLYT
+649 
-664 TISTDFASPTAS
+664 
-676 FISSKFSST
+676 
-685 SQAQTLAKVIEA
+685 IEA

-710 VARLSAFLP
+710 VVRLSAFLP

-819 LLRSLATLLTQYKQ
+819 LLRSMTTLLTQYKQ

-854 AHEHCIDRLV
+854 AHEHCIDRLI

-879 PLMMSFNYFI
+879 PLMASFSYFI

-896 KSEPLYNC
+896 KNEPLHNC

-909 DFSRTVLSAV
+909 DFTRTVLSAV
-919 DALSVDSMALMI
+919 DALSVDSMALTI

-938 LLLQTAKSAASSFSG
+938 LLLQIAKSATSSFSG
-953 PLSMGSVDEVG
+953 PLSMGSVDEAG
-964 SLLLSS
+964 SLLLTS
-970 PPGSNDLIVLLN
+970 PPGSSGLIVLLN

-1016 TAQKLDTAIQ
+1016 TAQKLDTATQ
-1026 LLDSIVGTMYV
+1026 LLDSIVGTMYT

-1060 VYTNC
+1060 VYANC
-1065 LTEACKEVL
+1065 LTEACKEFL
-1074 TTTDLRSSSSRS
+1074 TSTDLPSSGLRS

-1103 RIINQLAVAME
+1103 RIISQLAVSME

-1165 ALKARADELSEM
+1165 SLKARADELSEM

-1198 ITRLEQRLE
+1198 ISRLEQRLE

-1268 SKTQPSNSASITTAA
+1268 SKTQPSNTASITTAA
-1283 PAPSGRQT
+1283 PALSGKQT
-1291 SIESVSSSPG
+1291 SIECASPSPG
-1301 GPARLA
+1301 GSARLA
-1307 AYRDASFMAME
+1307 AYRDASFTAME

-1333 SRLRGEK
+1333 SKLRGEK

-1345 KSLGCLKKPSR
+1345 KSLGCLRKPLR
-1356 RQEPLGNVNDT
+1356 RQERLANVNDT
-1367 SDKENKPSPTQE
+1367 SDKENIPSPTQE
-1379 QKPSTLSQIVRDA
+1379 QKPSTLPQILRDA

-1399 FSVLANPQVVQLPK
+1399 FSVLANPQVIQLPK

-1433 SRLQQPVKCVPP
+1433 SRQQQPVKCVLP

-1472 LEAIKI
+1472 LEAIKT

-1500 LLNTKSSIID
+1500 LLNTKPSIID
-1510 GDQTSLHYR
+1510 VDQTPLQYR
-1519 LIFPGGECEKHNST
+1519 LIFPGGECNKQDST
-1533 KLGMT
+1533 KLCMT

-1549 LTVTV
+1549 LTVTG